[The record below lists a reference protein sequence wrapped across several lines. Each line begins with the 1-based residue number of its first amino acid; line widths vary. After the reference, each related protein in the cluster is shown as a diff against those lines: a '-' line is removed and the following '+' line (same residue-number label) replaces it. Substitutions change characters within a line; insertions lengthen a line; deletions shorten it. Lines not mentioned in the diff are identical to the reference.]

1 MRKTL
6 ALFLTVALMLS
17 LAACG
22 GGDTGSNGTSGEET
36 ATSQENQSG
45 PIQSKG
51 LFLLERAEGEEL
63 DDLTAQETYL
73 IHVYDII
80 PDQSKNVEMG
90 VFESSHRF
98 CSWRRSS
105 CPSPS

>member
-63 DDLTAQETYL
+63 DDLTAQETMSTIL
-73 IHVYDII
+73 FQTNLKMWRWAFLNPTI
-80 PDQSKNVEMG
+80 P
-90 VFESSHRF
+90 
-98 CSWRRSS
+98 
-105 CPSPS
+105 